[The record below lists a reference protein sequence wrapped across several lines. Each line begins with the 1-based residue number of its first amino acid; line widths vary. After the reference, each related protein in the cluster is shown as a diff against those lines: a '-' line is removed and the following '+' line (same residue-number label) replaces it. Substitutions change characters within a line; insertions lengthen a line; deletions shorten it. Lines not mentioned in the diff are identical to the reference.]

1 MNFIKNIPLIITF
14 FFLLIILSYYILIF
28 VRVKKQEKEKDFRSI
43 SIIIP
48 AHNEEKYISE
58 CLNSVLS
65 ANFQGKKEIIV
76 VDDGS
81 NDKTSEI
88 VKKFKKK
95 GVILLRTKHIGKSAV
110 INTALKIAKGE
121 LIGIVDADSI
131 IEKNSLM
138 EMHSVISKKD
148 VVGVTGVIKVK
159 NRKKHILMWVHIEQL
174 YNSLLRYLLS
184 KINANVSTPGPLSVY
199 RKKALIEVGGFSTEG
214 FSEDLDITI
223 RLIRKGYKISF
234 AEKALVETYM
244 PEDSKGFFRQRTR
257 FARGMLNIFK
267 RHLRINKTII
277 DIYTLP
283 IFLFT
288 YIQAIVMGSFALY
301 QIISGYFAYFVSQG
315 AYFNSS
321 VLGFFF
327 EWFSIIGFIKWAVG
341 IFTGVT
347 PLTAINIIGIIS
359 TLLSYPLYFLAIA
372 KYDKKF
378 DIWHLI
384 PIFFMF
390 PFWLMIMLIYIL
402 MFPEFFKKKQYN
414 IWKKNE

>member
-1 MNFIKNIPLIITF
+1 MNLIENIPLIITF
-14 FFLLIILSYYILIF
+14 FFLLIIISYYLLIF
-28 VRVKKQEKEKDFRSI
+28 IRVKKQKKEKEFKSI
-43 SIIIP
+43 SVIIP
-48 AHNEEKYISE
+48 AHNEERHISE

-76 VDDGS
+76 IDDGS

-88 VKKFKKK
+88 VKEFKKQ
-95 GVILLRTKHIGKSAV
+95 GVILLRTKHIGKSAA
-110 INTALKIAKGE
+110 INTALKTANGE
-121 LIGIVDADSI
+121 LIGIVDADSV
-131 IEKNSLM
+131 IEKNSLL
-138 EMHSVISKKD
+138 EMCAEISKKD
-148 VVGVTGVIKVK
+148 VAGVTGVIKVR
-159 NRKKHILMWVHIEQL
+159 NRKKHVLMWVHIEQL
-174 YNSLLRYLLS
+174 YNSLLRSLLS

-199 RKKALIEVGGFSTEG
+199 RKKALMEIDGFSTEG

-223 RLIRKGYKISF
+223 RLIRKGYKIRF
-234 AEKALVETYM
+234 AETALAETYM

-267 RHLRINKTII
+267 RHLRINKAMI

-288 YIQAIVMGSFALY
+288 YIQAIIMGLFTLY
-301 QIISGYFAYFVSQG
+301 QIVSGYLTYFVSQG
-315 AYFNSS
+315 VYFNYA

-327 EWFSIIGFIKWAVG
+327 EWFSIIGFVKWSAG

-347 PLTAINIIGIIS
+347 PLTAINIIGIMS

-378 DIWHLI
+378 DLWHLI

-402 MFPEFFKKKQYN
+402 MLPEFFRKKQYN